1 MKMKKNKLTGLL
13 IGLVVVLMMIAG
25 GLFYYKINSEP
36 IRHTEHKIVFTVNEG
51 DSSDTVLANLQEQFL
66 IKNEFVTKLIM
77 KLEGLSNFYAGRYEL
92 DQSWTPQM
100 ILQTLNDPSNALSD
114 DVLISLPEGL
124 WAKDIAKIIGESE
137 LNVNE
142 EDLLAYW
149 SDEAL
154 LSQLIDEYEFLT
166 EDILNPELRVPL
178 EGFLFPETYY
188 FKKDA
193 TLEDVTRTLLN
204 QFDLHYQELKPL
216 FQKSDKT
223 ITQVMT
229 LASMVQF
236 EGKTA
241 GDMRTIAGV
250 FQNRIDQHY
259 RLQSSV
265 TVCYALYEYDSWLD
279 CEMNA
284 DIDSP
289 FNTYVIDGYP
299 IGPIDNPGLDA
310 IKAVLEPEQT
320 DYMYFI
326 ADVYGDGTV
335 YFASTYEEHCENID
349 KYLTR

>member
-1 MKMKKNKLTGLL
+1 
-13 IGLVVVLMMIAG
+13 
-25 GLFYYKINSEP
+25 
-36 IRHTEHKIVFTVNEG
+36 
-51 DSSDTVLANLQEQFL
+51 
-66 IKNEFVTKLIM
+66 
-77 KLEGLSNFYAGRYEL
+77 
-92 DQSWTPQM
+92 
-100 ILQTLNDPSNALSD
+100 
-114 DVLISLPEGL
+114 
-124 WAKDIAKIIGESE
+124 
-137 LNVNE
+137 
-142 EDLLAYW
+142 
-149 SDEAL
+149 
-154 LSQLIDEYEFLT
+154 
-166 EDILNPELRVPL
+166 
-178 EGFLFPETYY
+178 
-188 FKKDA
+188 
-193 TLEDVTRTLLN
+193 
-204 QFDLHYQELKPL
+204 
-216 FQKSDKT
+216 
-223 ITQVMT
+223 MT